1 MLLARATASAA
12 FVVSVTALAEAVG
25 PFWGGLIVSL
35 PISAGP
41 AYVMLALDHTD
52 AFIAGSTIGSLAA
65 NAVTTVFILIIVKLA
80 PRVPWPVT
88 VGSAILAWLVAA
100 SLVRQ
105 VGWTLFSASVLNVVA
120 FAVCLWLVRRTP
132 ASVAASGRIGPRRWY
147 ELPLRAVLVGGVV
160 ATVVTASDW
169 MGPTVTGM
177 AAVFPI
183 MLTGLG
189 VLALP
194 RLGGAAGAA
203 LFAATLRAMP
213 GFAIALLVL
222 GLTAEP
228 LGRWWGMASAIAT
241 QLAFAACL
249 LLWRRIGTGA
259 SRRAGHGSSHA
270 ASARR
275 TRGDCN

>member
-1 MLLARATASAA
+1 MLLARAAASAA
-12 FVVSVTALAEAVG
+12 FVVTVTALAEAAG

-41 AYVMLALDHTD
+41 AYVMLGLDHTD
-52 AFIAGSTIGSLAA
+52 AFIAESTIGSLAA

-80 PRVPWPVT
+80 PRTSWLVT
-88 VGSAILAWLVAA
+88 LGTAILAWLAA
-100 SLVRQ
+100 ALLVRQ
-105 VGWTLFSASVLNVVA
+105 VGWTLLSASVRNVGA
-120 FAVCLWLVRRTP
+120 FAGCLWLVRRVP
-132 ASVAASGRIGPRRWY
+132 PSAPASGRAAGPRRWY
-147 ELPLRAVLVGGVV
+147 ELPLRAVLVGGLV
-160 ATVVTASDW
+160 AAVVTASDW

-194 RLGGAAGAA
+194 RLGGLAGAA

-213 GFAIALLVL
+213 GFALALLVL

-228 LGRWWGMASAIAT
+228 LGRWWGMGSAIGA

-249 LLWRRIGTGA
+249 LLGRRLGIGTSRGA
-259 SRRAGHGSSHA
+259 S
-270 ASARR
+270 
-275 TRGDCN
+275 

>member
-1 MLLARATASAA
+1 MLLARAAASAT
-12 FVVSVTALAEAVG
+12 FVVTVTALAEAAG

-41 AYVMLALDHTD
+41 AYVMLGLDHTD
-52 AFIAGSTIGSLAA
+52 AFIAESTIGSLAA

-80 PRVPWPVT
+80 PRTPWPVT
-88 VGSAILAWLVAA
+88 LGAALLAWLLAA

-105 VGWTLFSASVLNVVA
+105 VAWTLWSASALNVVA
-120 FAVCLWLVRRTP
+120 FAVCLWLVRRVP
-132 ASVAASGRIGPRRWY
+132 PSPPASGRAGPRRWY
-147 ELPLRAVLVGGVV
+147 ELPLRAVLVGGLV

-189 VLALP
+189 ILALP
-194 RLGGAAGAA
+194 RLGGLAGAV

-228 LGRWWGMASAIAT
+228 LGRWWGMASAIGA

-259 SRRAGHGSSHA
+259 SRRADQGSGHA
-270 ASARR
+270 ASASR

>member
-12 FVVSVTALAEAVG
+12 FVVTVTALAEAVG

-41 AYVMLALDHTD
+41 AYVMLGFDHTD
-52 AFIAGSTIGSLAA
+52 AFIAESTIGSLAA
-65 NAVTTVFILIIVKLA
+65 NAVTTLFMFVIVKLA
-80 PRVPWPVT
+80 PRTPWPVT
-88 VGSAILAWLVAA
+88 LGAAILAWLVVA

-105 VGWTLFSASVLNVVA
+105 VEWTLWSASVLNVVA
-120 FAVCLWLVRRTP
+120 FAVCLWLVRRVPP
-132 ASVAASGRIGPRRWY
+132 APAASGRAGPRRWY
-147 ELPLRAVLVGGVV
+147 ELPLRAVLVGGLV

-189 VLALP
+189 LLALP

-203 LFAATLRAMP
+203 LFVATMRAMP

-228 LGRWWGMASAIAT
+228 LGRWWGMATAIVM

-249 LLWRRIGTGA
+249 LLWRRTGA
-259 SRRAGHGSSHA
+259 RPPNRAG
-270 ASARR
+270 
-275 TRGDCN
+275 

>member
-1 MLLARATASAA
+1 MLLARAAASAA

-41 AYVMLALDHTD
+41 AYVMLAMDHTD
-52 AFIAGSTIGSLAA
+52 VFIANSTIGSLAA

-80 PRVPWPVT
+80 PRAPWPMTLGTAV
-88 VGSAILAWLVAA
+88 LAWLGAV

-105 VGWTLFSASVLNVVA
+105 VEWTLWSASVLNVVA
-120 FAVCLWLVRRTP
+120 FAVCLWLVRRVHLS
-132 ASVAASGRIGPRRWY
+132 AAASGRLGPRQWY
-147 ELPLRAVLVGGVV
+147 ELPLRAALVSGLV
-160 ATVVTASDW
+160 ATVVTGSDW
-169 MGPTVTGM
+169 LGPTVTGM

-189 VLALP
+189 LLALP
-194 RLGGAAGAA
+194 RLGGTAGAA

-228 LGRWWGMASAIAT
+228 LGRWWGMASALGT

-249 LLWRRIGTGA
+249 TAWRRVGTGE
-259 SRRAGHGSSHA
+259 AGRPG
-270 ASARR
+270 
-275 TRGDCN
+275 